1 MKRGKLLHVR
11 SSPHWWGETCGCKG
25 LYQVRVGSGP
35 YKCFAGRVT
44 SLDLNP
50 KQPVALL
57 GGELCG
63 KVDPL

>member
-11 SSPHWWGETCGCKG
+11 SSPYWRGETCWCKG
-25 LYQVRVGSGP
+25 LYRVRVGSGP
-35 YKCFAGRVT
+35 YRRFALWVT
-44 SLDLNP
+44 SLNLGP
-50 KQPVALL
+50 EQLVALL